1 MENRSSR
8 QSIVKLPY
16 PQNLITA
23 AFQGTDLPMPEI
35 TEDIVAGLK
44 TALSSLSSREQE
56 ILRRSYEERL
66 TQKSTAEFLNI
77 SASRVGFLEHQ
88 ALRKLR
94 SAQRV
99 PYIVYGEQGVRER
112 EESIRR
118 EKLERFDAEKYKTI
132 LSIRFEE
139 LDLTVRS
146 FNCLRRAG
154 YEKVGDIV
162 GLTEEEILGIKN
174 LGRKNLGEIA
184 QKLISVGVEES
195 AWLYFVM

>member
-8 QSIVKLPY
+8 QSIVKLLY

-99 PYIVYGEQGVRER
+99 QYIIYGEQGLKER

-118 EKLERFDAEKYKTI
+118 EKLERFDVEKYKTI

-154 YEKVGDIV
+154 YEKVEDII
-162 GLTEEEILGIKN
+162 GLTEDEILGIKN
-174 LGRKNLGEIA
+174 LGRKNLDEIA
-184 QKLISVGVEES
+184 RKLLSVGIEES
-195 AWLYFVM
+195 SWLCFIM

>member
-99 PYIVYGEQGVRER
+99 QYIIYGEQGLKER

-118 EKLERFDAEKYKTI
+118 EKLERFDVEKYKTI

-154 YEKVGDIV
+154 YEKVADII
-162 GLTEEEILGIKN
+162 GLTEDEILGIKN
-174 LGRKNLGEIA
+174 LGRKNLDEIA
-184 QKLISVGVEES
+184 RKLLSVGVEES
-195 AWLYFVM
+195 SWLCFIM

>member
-99 PYIVYGEQGVRER
+99 QYIIYGEQGLKER

-118 EKLERFDAEKYKTI
+118 EKLERFDVEKYKTI

-154 YEKVGDIV
+154 YEKVADII
-162 GLTEEEILGIKN
+162 GLTEDEILGIKN
-174 LGRKNLGEIA
+174 LGRKNLDEIA
-184 QKLISVGVEES
+184 RKLLSVGVDES
-195 AWLYFVM
+195 SWLCFIM